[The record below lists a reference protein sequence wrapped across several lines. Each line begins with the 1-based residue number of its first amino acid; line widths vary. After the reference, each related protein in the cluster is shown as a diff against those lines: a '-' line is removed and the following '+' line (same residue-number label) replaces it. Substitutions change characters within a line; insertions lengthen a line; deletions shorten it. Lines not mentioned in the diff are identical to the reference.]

1 MTESSSNST
10 PQLYR
15 VVYISEACQPF
26 SETQLDD
33 LLEHARVKN
42 RDLGVSGILLYEKNH
57 FLQMIEGPAR
67 SIIQLYGTI
76 RKDPRHHE
84 IITVQEGNTNTRQ
97 FGQWTMA
104 HYKIEPGETG
114 LEEGYLRIMTTFQ
127 SAEQL
132 QREAG
137 FVEQYLDQLRQLIPA
152 SSPQPAE

>member
-1 MTESSSNST
+1 VTESSTNSA

-26 SETQLDD
+26 SEGQLDD

-42 RDLGVSGILLYEKNH
+42 RDLGVSGILLYEKDH
-57 FLQMIEGPAR
+57 FLQMIEGPDR

-76 RKDPRHHE
+76 RKDPRHHD
-84 IITVQEGNTNTRQ
+84 IVTISEGNIDSRQ

-104 HYKIEPGETG
+104 HHKIEPGNSG

-132 QREAG
+132 GREAG
-137 FVEQYLDQLRQLIPA
+137 FVEHYLKQLRELLA
-152 SSPQPAE
+152 ST